1 MSFEIYY
8 DKQPKKFLKKLDKHL
23 TSRIINKTEETLLK
37 NPIPQDAKAI
47 IGKHG
52 VFRIRIGDY
61 RALYRINYQ
70 EKKIIIFLID
80 KRPTIYNKI

>member
-1 MSFEIYY
+1 MNFEIVY
-8 DKQPKKFLKKLDKHL
+8 DKQPTKFLNKLNKQINDRILDK
-23 TSRIINKTEETLLK
+23 IEETLTE
-37 NPIPQDAKAI
+37 NPVPHDDKAI

-70 EKKIIIFLID
+70 EYKIIIFKID
-80 KRPTIYNKI
+80 KRSKVY